1 VAERERTRHSPSGE
15 AGLREVTLTLLGTGT
30 SAGVPLI
37 GCDCATCT
45 SDDPRDRRLRTAAAL
60 RYTDARGMHRTVLL
74 DVGPDHRQQ
83 ALQHRIDR
91 ADYILLTHSHVDHVW
106 GLDEVRRYNALMGTS
121 IPVIGDARTL
131 DELRRIYA
139 HIFDRARN
147 ANESWV
153 ADLATVRI
161 APGESL
167 DCHGIRATAVQM
179 LHGRLPILAW
189 RFDGPSPLF
198 PLVYA
203 TDVNGI
209 PPESWRHLVG
219 TRTLILDGLR
229 FRSHPTHFSVDQAVE
244 TASRI
249 GAIRTV
255 LVHMTHDILHERDAQ
270 RLPDGVEFGFDGLA
284 LR

>member
-1 VAERERTRHSPSGE
+1 MAERARPNRSNLDAPGDPS
-15 AGLREVTLTLLGTGT
+15 AVLTLLGTGT

-45 SDDPRDRRLRTAAAL
+45 SDDPRDRRLRTAAML
-60 RYTDARGMHRTVLL
+60 RFNDARGTRRTVLL

-83 ALQHRIDR
+83 ALTHRIDR
-91 ADYILLTHSHVDHVW
+91 ADHILLTHSHVDHVW

-121 IPVIGDARTL
+121 IPVIGDGRTI
-131 DELRRIYA
+131 DEVRRIYA
-139 HIFDRARN
+139 HVFDRARN
-147 ANESWV
+147 ANDSWV
-153 ADLATVRI
+153 ADLTAMRVE
-161 APGESL
+161 PGETL
-167 DCHGIRATAVQM
+167 DCHGIGATAVPM

-189 RFDGPSPLF
+189 RFDGPGPLF

-219 TRTLILDGLR
+219 TRTLVLDGLR
-229 FRSHPTHFSVDQAVE
+229 FRSHPTHFTIDQAID
-244 TASRI
+244 AAARI
-249 GAIRTV
+249 GAARTV
-255 LVHMTHDILHERDAQ
+255 LVHMTHDVLHDRDA
-270 RLPDGVEFGFDGLA
+270 RNLPEGVEFGFDGLE